1 MQALRDKYSATLNL
15 YHQALIDMKMMKLGF
30 EKAKKAK
37 TEEIMKLQQALST
50 YTEYSNVEDWNAE
63 QSLVTNDMV
72 VRLHDH
78 AQKGLKATS
87 SEWAD
92 LIHLVN
98 ELAPKFYHYITD
110 TMNALDYLHYAAGAL
125 DTFRTQ
131 LVADTAKCVTEWSAN
146 CAKKIFCAPST
157 STPFTSRVPPTAVC
171 QKGR

>member
-1 MQALRDKYSATLNL
+1 MQALRDKYSATMNL

-87 SEWAD
+87 SEW
-92 LIHLVN
+92 N
-98 ELAPKFYHYITD
+98 RPY
-110 TMNALDYLHYAAGAL
+110 
-125 DTFRTQ
+125 TFG
-131 LVADTAKCVTEWSAN
+131 K
-146 CAKKIFCAPST
+146 
-157 STPFTSRVPPTAVC
+157 
-171 QKGR
+171 